1 LGFFDTG
8 TYDQDKV
15 GQLLFP
21 ACTAAV
27 TSSGCAKANLIAIN
41 PETGKQYPFA
51 QVGTFDP
58 ASYASGSYPWS
69 GAKFYKSS
77 FWNRDFNLGPRIGF
91 AFDVFGDGKM
101 AVRGGFGMFYGRAT
115 STDNIGASGGGT
127 GPTEVA
133 PDFLSPAYAY
143 PTFSSLAGATASYA
157 PQTVYGGTPNILNP
171 QTIQWSFG

>member
-41 PETGKQYPFA
+41 PQTGKQYPFA

-58 ASYASGSYPWS
+58 ASYASE
-69 GAKFYKSS
+69 AIH
-77 FWNRDFNLGPRIGF
+77 GPERNS
-91 AFDVFGDGKM
+91 
-101 AVRGGFGMFYGRAT
+101 T
-115 STDNIGASGGGT
+115 SPASGT
-127 GPTEVA
+127 GISTLDLASVLLTMSLVMERWRFVA
-133 PDFLSPAYAY
+133 DSACSTAAPPVRITSGPADPALVQRRLLRC
-143 PTFSSLAGATASYA
+143 S
-157 PQTVYGGTPNILNP
+157 
-171 QTIQWSFG
+171 